1 MLFNSPE
8 FLLFLPI
15 VFGLYWFVVQKNL
28 KAQNILIL
36 AASYFFYGWW
46 DWRFLGLIALST
58 VVDYTVGLQIDK
70 HTEEKKRKLWLWVSL
85 LVNLGLLGYFK
96 YTNFFIESWVDA
108 WSALGVK
115 MHTSTLQIILPIGIS
130 FYTFQTMSYA
140 LDIYRGQL
148 KPTRNFLNFAA
159 FVSFFPQLVAGP
171 IERASRLLPQIESR
185 RVFKYEEGVA
195 GLRLILWG
203 MFKKVVVADTC
214 AIYVND
220 IFANYTE
227 YSGPTLILGMVYFAF
242 QIYGDFSGYSDI
254 AIGTAK
260 LFGIQL
266 MTNFKTPFFSKSI
279 PEFWNRWHISL
290 NTWMNDYV
298 FFPMAFAFRQR
309 GKWGVGLAVMLTFL
323 ISGFWHGSEWKFVI
337 WGGIHGLAFL
347 PYIAMSKG
355 PVRLF
360 ESHKEKHGSTSILN
374 LKSFILMLIPFAVNL
389 FAWVFFRA
397 DSLGDAVEYLGRMGT
412 NVISWPEGNKLAG
425 LASIIVLLTIEGLNH
440 SKNAMHLWFSQSF
453 VIIRWVL
460 SALIILII
468 IKGFASQ
475 ADFIYFQF

>member
-397 DSLGDAVEYLGRMGT
+397 DSVGEAVEYLGQMGT
-412 NVISWPEGNKLAG
+412 NVISWPEGNKIAG